1 MNNPR
6 SLREAVYAIDNDKDF
21 SNYMSS
27 FGSKVPPRSSDI
39 RYERSAVS
47 GVNNYSW
54 TTADL
59 RFRFSTPHNSQVLLL
74 LNVNRIQQHP
84 TPLAKVLHRV
94 LRLVPTSLRI
104 RLT

>member
-21 SNYMSS
+21 SNYISS

-39 RYERSAVS
+39 KYERNAVS
-47 GVNNYSW
+47 NIHNYGW
-54 TTADL
+54 INADL
-59 RFRFSTPHNSQVLLL
+59 HSRFSTPHNSQVRPL
-74 LNVNRIQQHP
+74 LNGNPIRQHP
-84 TPLAKVLHRV
+84 TPLAKVLHKVSRQV
-94 LRLVPTSLRI
+94 LTSLLI